1 MKVIGKQMAAY
12 ILETKNNFRED
23 LVDAR
28 CNDLLVTNE
37 RDVIRIQKQLRAKPV
52 PQKLIIY
59 LFLGFAYFKHS

>member
-37 RDVIRIQKQLRAKPV
+37 RDVIRIQKQLSV
-52 PQKLIIY
+52 PQ
-59 LFLGFAYFKHS
+59 